1 MGLEGGMLRGLKLV
15 HKTEEGKSMVFVWHG
30 IPGAGEGR
38 GCCEVGGAVVY
49 MEHGDMCIR
58 VILHSQRKSLTPMNI
73 GYFQVYPTILLFRPR
88 NLTVSNFFIT
98 GLLPRN
104 DLV

>member
-1 MGLEGGMLRGLKLV
+1 MGLEGGMPRGLKLV
-15 HKTEEGKSMVFVWHG
+15 HKTEEGKSMVFDWHG
-30 IPGAGEGR
+30 ILGAEEGQ
-38 GCCEVGGAVVY
+38 GCCEVGEGAVY
-49 MEHGDMCIR
+49 MEHEGMCIW

-98 GLLPRN
+98 ALLP
-104 DLV
+104 